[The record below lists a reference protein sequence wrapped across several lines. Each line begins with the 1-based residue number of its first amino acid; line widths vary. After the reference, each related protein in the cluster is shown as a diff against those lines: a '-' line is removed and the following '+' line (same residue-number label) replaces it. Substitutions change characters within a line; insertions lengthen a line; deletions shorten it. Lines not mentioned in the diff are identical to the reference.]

1 MRGVRQDHQLFVA
14 FAQYSALQIMPSPT
28 VCAPIGRLDRSPA
41 PTPSPAL
48 FENGATG
55 QGGIGFAHK
64 HLPNGHGHNRLAG
77 GLIKDNLAVCWNG
90 GQFTRPMELV
100 LLGVERGALSRARG
114 VEGDAAGAKPEE

>member
-100 LLGVERGALSRARG
+100 LLGVERSALSKGARR
-114 VEGDAAGAKPEE
+114 